1 MAADIT
7 FDLWGLLVENIFGS
21 VLATGIAFV
30 VFIAIIGLIGR
41 FSPTLL
47 LFWILTFGF
56 IFSVGYLGGL
66 VYVLAFLLGG
76 FYFIHALS
84 RTILNLLR

>member
-66 VYVLAFLLGG
+66 VYVLAFLFAGG
-76 FYFIHALS
+76 YFIYAFAKVLANF
-84 RTILNLLR
+84 R